1 MGFALDHGWVTG
13 GGCAVH
19 KAFYPLRKCLIG
31 LRKLRDWARRSVP
44 NHQSIVKGEF
54 LKKRRGLRMRKVL
67 PCAAR
72 NILQVRRI
80 GIWTLS
86 MVLVAALCLT
96 GCHGG
101 EAGPGFGGHGPVPV
115 LVAQAIRKTVAQRIH
130 AIGRVEAYSTVE
142 IKSQISGQVTKV
154 HFKEGQEV
162 NKGDLLFTI
171 DPRPFEAALNQALAD
186 LNRDKAQKIQLA
198 NDFNRYE
205 TLLKEGVG
213 SRQQYD
219 EARSKYEAIAATVA
233 ADEANV
239 QTARLNLEYTSI
251 TSPIDGRT
259 GNLILHAGNI
269 VKANADTAMVVLN
282 QVKPV
287 YVDFALPEQQLAIV
301 RNNMKAQ
308 PLAVEVIAPSD
319 KTDVRG
325 KLSFVDNSVDAT
337 TGTIQLKG
345 LFDNQDQKLWPGQ
358 FVDTYLTLSELP
370 NAVLVP
376 SQAVQTG
383 ADGSYVF
390 VIDPKMKAA
399 IRKVA
404 VGETIEGDTVIESG
418 LRGGETVVT
427 DGQLRLIPGGKVMIK
442 KADGA
447 TQRAAS

>member
-1 MGFALDHGWVTG
+1 MSAALDLQ
-13 GGCAVH
+13 
-19 KAFYPLRKCLIG
+19 P
-31 LRKLRDWARRSVP
+31 
-44 NHQSIVKGEF
+44 QSIVKGKF
-54 LKKRRGLRMRKVL
+54 LQERRTSRPRGTIFRRASDNLRH
-67 PCAAR
+67 
-72 NILQVRRI
+72 RRI
-80 GIWTLS
+80 GLRVIS
-86 MVLVAALCLT
+86 MMLIASLWLL
-96 GCHGG
+96 GCRGG
-101 EAGPGFGGHGPVPV
+101 DAGKGFGGRGPVPV
-115 LVAQAIRKTVAQRIH
+115 LVAKVIRKTVAQRLH

-142 IKSQISGQVTKV
+142 IKSQISGQVMQV
-154 HFKEGQEV
+154 HFKEGQDV

-186 LNRDKAQKIQLA
+186 LNRDNAQKTQLA
-198 NDFNRYE
+198 NDFTRYQ

-219 EARSKYEAIAATVA
+219 EAKSKYEAIAATVA

-259 GNLILHAGNI
+259 GNLILHQGNL
-269 VKANADTAMVVLN
+269 VKANADTAMVVIN

-287 YVDFALPEQQLAIV
+287 YVDFALPEQDLATV
-301 RNNMKAQ
+301 RTNMVSHS
-308 PLAVEVIAPSD
+308 LGVDVVAPGD
-319 KTDVRG
+319 KTDVHG
-325 KLSFVDNSVDAT
+325 KLSFVDNTVDPN

-358 FVDTYLTLSELP
+358 FVDTYLTLSERP
-370 NAVLVP
+370 DTVLVP

-383 ADGSYVF
+383 QDGSYVF

-404 VGETIEGDTVIESG
+404 VGDTIDGDTVIESG

-427 DGQLRLIPGGKVMIK
+427 DGQLRLMPGGAVMIK
-442 KADGA
+442 KPDGA
-447 TQRAAS
+447 MQRAAS

>member
-1 MGFALDHGWVTG
+1 M
-13 GGCAVH
+13 
-19 KAFYPLRKCLIG
+19 
-31 LRKLRDWARRSVP
+31 
-44 NHQSIVKGEF
+44 
-54 LKKRRGLRMRKVL
+54 
-67 PCAAR
+67 
-72 NILQVRRI
+72 
-80 GIWTLS
+80 LS
-86 MVLVAALCLT
+86 MALIASLWLI

-101 EAGPGFGGHGPVPV
+101 QAGPGFGGHGPVPV
-115 LVAQAIRKTVAQRIH
+115 LVAKAIRKTVAQRIH

-142 IKSQISGQVTKV
+142 IKSQISGQVTQV
-154 HFKEGQEV
+154 HFKEGQDV
-162 NKGDLLFTI
+162 SKGALLFTI

-186 LNRDKAQKIQLA
+186 LNRDKAQRIQLA
-198 NDFNRYE
+198 NDFSRYE

-259 GNLILHAGNI
+259 GNLILHEGNI
-269 VKANADTAMVVLN
+269 VKANADTAMVVIN

-301 RNNMKAQ
+301 RNNMGSH
-308 PLAVEVIAPSD
+308 PLAVEVVAPSD

-325 KLSFVDNSVDAT
+325 KLSFVDNAVDAN

-383 ADGSYVF
+383 AEGSYVF

-404 VGETIEGDTVIESG
+404 VGDTIEGDTVIESG

-442 KADGA
+442 NADGA
-447 TQRAAS
+447 VQRAAS

>member
-1 MGFALDHGWVTG
+1 
-13 GGCAVH
+13 
-19 KAFYPLRKCLIG
+19 
-31 LRKLRDWARRSVP
+31 
-44 NHQSIVKGEF
+44 
-54 LKKRRGLRMRKVL
+54 MRKVL
-67 PCAAR
+67 PCVAGDNLR
-72 NILQVRRI
+72 IERI
-80 GIWTLS
+80 GILTLS
-86 MVLVAALCLT
+86 MVLFAALWLI

-101 EAGPGFGGHGPVPV
+101 QAGPGLGGHGPVPV
-115 LVAQAIRKTVAQRIH
+115 LVSKAIRKTVAQRIH

-142 IKSQISGQVTKV
+142 IKSQISGQVTQV
-154 HFKEGQEV
+154 HFKEGQDV
-162 NKGDLLFTI
+162 SKGDLLFTI

-219 EARSKYEAIAATVA
+219 EAKSKYEAIAATVA

-259 GNLILHAGNI
+259 GNLILHEGNI
-269 VKANADTAMVVLN
+269 VKANADTAMVVIN

-301 RNNMKAQ
+301 RNNMRSH
-308 PLAVEVIAPSD
+308 PLAVEVVAPSD

-325 KLSFVDNSVDAT
+325 KLSFVDNAVDAN

-383 ADGSYVF
+383 SDGSYVF

-404 VGETIEGDTVIESG
+404 VGDTIEGDTVIESG
-418 LRGGETVVT
+418 LHGGETVVT

-442 KADGA
+442 NADGA

>member
-1 MGFALDHGWVTG
+1 MFHRRREHFGFGSLAIAL
-13 GGCAVH
+13 
-19 KAFYPLRKCLIG
+19 
-31 LRKLRDWARRSVP
+31 
-44 NHQSIVKGEF
+44 
-54 LKKRRGLRMRKVL
+54 
-67 PCAAR
+67 AA
-72 NILQVRRI
+72 
-80 GIWTLS
+80 TLS
-86 MVLVAALCLT
+86 VL

-101 EAGPGFGGHGPVPV
+101 EAGPGMGGRGPVPV
-115 LVAQAIRKTVAQRIH
+115 LVAKAIRKTVAQRLH

-142 IKSQISGQVTKV
+142 IKSQINGQVMQV
-154 HFKEGQEV
+154 HFKEGQDV
-162 NKGDLLFTI
+162 NKGDPLFTI

-186 LNRDKAQKIQLA
+186 LNRDNAQKLQLS
-198 NDFNRYE
+198 NDYKRYE

-219 EARSKYEAIAATVA
+219 EAKSKYEAIAATVA

-259 GNLILHAGNI
+259 GNLILHQGNL
-269 VKANADTAMVVLN
+269 VKANADTAMVVIN

-287 YVDFALPEQQLAIV
+287 YVDFALPEQDLATV
-301 RNNMKAQ
+301 RASMATH
-308 PLAVEVIAPSD
+308 PLGVEVAAPGD
-319 KTDVRG
+319 KKTHVQG
-325 KLSFVDNSVDAT
+325 KLSFVDNTVDST

-345 LFDNQDQKLWPGQ
+345 LFDNRDQKLWPGQ
-358 FVDTYLTLSELP
+358 FVDTYLTLSEHP

-383 ADGSYVF
+383 NDGSYVF

-399 IRKVA
+399 IRAVA
-404 VGETIEGDTVIESG
+404 VGDTIEGDTVIESG

-442 KADGA
+442 NADMGV
-447 TQRAAS
+447 QRAAS